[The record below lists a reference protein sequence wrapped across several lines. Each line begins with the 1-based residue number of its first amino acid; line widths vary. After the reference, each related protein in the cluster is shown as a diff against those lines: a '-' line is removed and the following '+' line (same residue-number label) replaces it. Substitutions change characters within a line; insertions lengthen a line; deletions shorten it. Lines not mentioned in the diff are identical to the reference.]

1 MKLIDE
7 IIELLS
13 SQSGSLSDALLK
25 TKVLLHKIGHQEL
38 VEWVNDELNGYS
50 DDKELPSYRRLLAQV
65 LVNAS
70 NGAYSVT
77 RQPIP
82 LFHLTETE
90 KERLQYVKMSQSL
103 AVLENL
109 VSDKGGHLQSPI
121 PMEANHKLSKGLG
134 NGYMVEKA
142 WSEIQQADLYQIFI
156 QVRSRLLDFILNLK
170 DQIGD
175 LSSEQDIKK
184 LTDSI
189 DTSSLFNNAIFGNNA
204 TIIVGSGNKQKVINT
219 VVKGDFN
226 TLANELTQ
234 HEVAE
239 SDISKLKVAIDSDE
253 QTKEIAGRE
262 FGPSVKK
269 WLKSMLSKAV
279 DTSWQIELN
288 IAGGLLVEAL
298 KKYYGWLS

>member
-134 NGYMVEKA
+134 NSYMVEKA

-156 QVRSRLLDFILNLK
+156 QVRSRLLDFILSLK

-204 TIIVGSGNKQKVINT
+204 TIIVGSSNKQKVINT

-226 TLANELTQ
+226 TLANELKQ

-239 SDISKLKVAIDSDE
+239 SDITKLKMAIDSDE
-253 QTKEIAGRE
+253 QTKEIAERE